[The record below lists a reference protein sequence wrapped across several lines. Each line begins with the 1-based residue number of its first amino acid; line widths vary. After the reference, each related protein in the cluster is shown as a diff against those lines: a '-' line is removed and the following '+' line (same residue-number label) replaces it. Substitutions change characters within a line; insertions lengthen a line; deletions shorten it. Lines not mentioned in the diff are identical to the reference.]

1 MSNLLREYIVSILT
15 EKSDVV
21 PGIRT
26 NSQIEDQIVTA
37 AKSLNLAD
45 VSHAKCKGSVVNG
58 GDSHCRIFLND
69 LKDKTDSDFKKIAKG
84 TIESAFGGRPTVVN
98 IGRVHSKS
106 FDTYEVSDPSRGYTF
121 NVVFSGGL
129 TTGQRG
135 GGYAY
140 EGEVKKLLGIGGTQ
154 VEDVGADTT
163 MSDVYVKTKRG
174 KDIGIEVKGA
184 GAKFGQPT
192 IQYNYLTREFF
203 VPPTSRSSKNAKLVV
218 DILNSPNLDDDGQM
232 SSWLRGLAGAWN
244 KLHPEEKMEILGTQI
259 KPADWDAMMALGGIK
274 QSGPNVTLP
283 ISEIVTYYRKKKANY
298 IQIQGKGLYAFN
310 DVLEL
315 GVTSFIKAASNL
327 NAFIKPEMLTS
338 GGNKVLRA
346 SISMNYT
353 TLLNSNMDLAD
364 PSDAKKFARAL
375 AKK

>member
-45 VSHAKCKGSVVNG
+45 VSHAKCKGSVANG

-69 LKDKTDSDFKKIAKG
+69 LKDKTDSGFMKIAKG
-84 TIESAFGGRPTVVN
+84 TIRSAFGGRPTVVN

-154 VEDVGADTT
+154 AEDVGADTT

-203 VPPTSRSSKNAKLVV
+203 VPPTSRSSENAKLVV
-218 DILNSPNLDDDGQM
+218 DILNSPNLDDDDQM
-232 SSWLRGLAGAWN
+232 SSWLRRLSRAWN
-244 KLHPEEKMEILGTQI
+244 KLHPEEKMKILGTQI
-259 KPADWDAMMALGGIK
+259 KPADWDAMMALDGIK

-283 ISEIVTYYRKKKANY
+283 IHEIVKYYGKKKAHY

-315 GVTSFIKAASNL
+315 GVTSFIDAASNL

-364 PSDAKKFARAL
+364 PSDAKKFAKAL

>member
-69 LKDKTDSDFKKIAKG
+69 LKDKTDSDFMKIAKG
-84 TIESAFGGRPTVVN
+84 TIRSAFGGRPTVVN

-232 SSWLRGLAGAWN
+232 SSWLRRLAGAWN
-244 KLHPEEKMEILGTQI
+244 KLHPEEKMKILGTQI
-259 KPADWDAMMALGGIK
+259 KPADWDAMMALGDIK

-283 ISEIVTYYRKKKANY
+283 IYEIVKYYKKKKAHY

-315 GVTSFIKAASNL
+315 GVTSFIEAASNL

-364 PSDAKKFARAL
+364 PSDAKKFAEAL

>member
-69 LKDKTDSDFKKIAKG
+69 LKDKTDSDFMKIAKG
-84 TIESAFGGRPTVVN
+84 TIRSAFGGRPTVVN

-232 SSWLRGLAGAWN
+232 SSWLRRLAGAWN
-244 KLHPEEKMEILGTQI
+244 KLHPEEKMKILGTQI
-259 KPADWDAMMALGGIK
+259 KPADWDAMMALGDIK

-283 ISEIVTYYRKKKANY
+283 IYEIVKYYKKKKAHY

-315 GVTSFIKAASNL
+315 GVTSFIEAASNL

>member
-1 MSNLLREYIVSILT
+1 MSDLLREYIVSILT

-21 PGIRT
+21 PGIQT
-26 NSQIEDQIVTA
+26 NSQIEDQIVAA

-45 VSHAKCKGSVVNG
+45 VSHAKCKGSVMNG

-69 LKDKTDSDFKKIAKG
+69 LKDKTDSDFMKIAKG
-84 TIESAFGGRPTVVN
+84 TIRSAFGGRPTVVN

-106 FDTYEVSDPSRGYTF
+106 FDTYEVSDPTRGYTF
-121 NVVFSGGL
+121 NIVFSGGL

-154 VEDVGADTT
+154 AEDVGADTT
-163 MSDVYVKTKRG
+163 LSDVYVKTKTG
-174 KDIGIEVKGA
+174 KNIGIEVKGA

-203 VPPTSRSSKNAKLVV
+203 VPPTSRSSANAKLVV

-232 SSWLRGLAGAWN
+232 SSWLRRLAGAWN
-244 KLHPEEKMEILGTQI
+244 KLHPEEKMNILGTQI

-274 QSGPNVTLP
+274 QSGPNVILP
-283 ISEIVTYYRKKKANY
+283 IYEIVKYYRKKKAHY

-315 GVTSFIKAASNL
+315 GVTSFIEAASNL

-364 PSDAKKFARAL
+364 PTDAKKFAKAL